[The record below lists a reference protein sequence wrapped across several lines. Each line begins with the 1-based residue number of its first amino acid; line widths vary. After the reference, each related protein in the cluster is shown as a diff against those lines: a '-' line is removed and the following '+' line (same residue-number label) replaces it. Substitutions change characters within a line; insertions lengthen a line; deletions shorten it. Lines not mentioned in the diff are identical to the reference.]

1 MGVKQTPWFEVQWL
15 GGVAEH
21 HFRRVRPLP
30 TDIAWVT
37 LDKSQYRPAALG
49 CAQQVWTDL
58 ALSEYAAIASFAQVV
73 RALAEAQAPLDLIG
87 MTSDFLADEVR
98 HVELA
103 CRVVMQLGG
112 AAPRS
117 FEPARL
123 VPSVDVR
130 LSPLA
135 RANELV
141 LRVGCI
147 AESFASATAVPIMRA
162 ATHPVIRGVYESI
175 LRDEARHCRFGGLYF
190 EWASEHWD
198 EAERVRL
205 ANVAREA
212 LQGLIQRS
220 RKASTPRSR
229 AEEPSTLT
237 TTGGAPPARPVRDDE
252 ALELGW
258 FEPVRYEPLVQ
269 SAVLDDLVPQLL
281 ALGLPLDVAAV
292 AGFFS
297 T

>member
-1 MGVKQTPWFEVQWL
+1 MGVKQTRLFEVEWL

-21 HFRRVRPLP
+21 QFRRVRPLP
-30 TDIAWVT
+30 TDIAWDT
-37 LDKSQYRPAALG
+37 LDKRRYRPEAIG

-58 ALSEYAAIASFAQVV
+58 ALSEYAAIASFAEVV
-73 RALAEAQAPLDLIG
+73 RALVEAQAPLDLIG

-112 AAPRS
+112 AAPRR

-123 VPSVDVR
+123 VPSVDVS

-135 RANELV
+135 RANELA
-141 LRVGCI
+141 LRVGSI

-162 ATHPVIRGVYESI
+162 ATHPVIRAVYETI
-175 LRDEARHCRFGGLYF
+175 LRDEARHCRFASLYF

-205 ANVAREA
+205 ATVARES
-212 LQGLIQRS
+212 LHGLILRS
-220 RKASTPRSR
+220 RKASTLRS
-229 AEEPSTLT
+229 
-237 TTGGAPPARPVRDDE
+237 GGAPAARPVRDDE

-258 FEPVRYEPLVQ
+258 FEPVRYEPLVR

-281 ALGLPLDVAAV
+281 ALGLPLDIAAV
-292 AGFFS
+292 TGFFS
-297 T
+297 SR